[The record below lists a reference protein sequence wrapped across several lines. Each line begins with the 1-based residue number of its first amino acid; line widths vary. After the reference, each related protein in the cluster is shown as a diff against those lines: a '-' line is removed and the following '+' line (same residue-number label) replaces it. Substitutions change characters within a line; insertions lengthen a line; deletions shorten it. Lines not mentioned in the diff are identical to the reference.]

1 VKKILLSV
9 ALLASCAVM
18 AKEYKYEITPVIG
31 YNIAEGNL
39 NLENQFLVGLEAQLN
54 TDTFLKPELSFLY
67 TDTDYEDLAV
77 NPSTDIFRFA
87 LNGVHDFDAIG
98 AFTPLMKVGVGYES
112 LEENL
117 ADNDDALFVDIGV
130 GVKAAIAENWAL
142 KLEAVYM
149 NKEFDSNLAILA
161 GLTYAFGE
169 KAQKAAPVV
178 QKAPEPTPVTPAPV
192 QEAPKVVTQTPV
204 IMPTTIL
211 DMDSDKDGVFDSKD
225 KCPNTPLGN
234 VVDADGCTAKV
245 NLHINFENNSF
256 NVDVPS
262 QQRVA
267 NYANFLKER
276 LTYTTTII
284 GHTSLKG
291 EASYNQRLSQRRAKA
306 VKELLIAFGIDADRI
321 STVGK
326 GEDEPIVQGNSGEAH
341 AQNRRIEATLTK
353 H

>member
-1 VKKILLSV
+1 MKKILLSV
-9 ALLASCAVM
+9 ALLASSAVM

-67 TDTDYEDLAV
+67 TDTDYEDLPV

-112 LEENL
+112 MEENL
-117 ADNDDALFVDIGV
+117 ADNDDALFVDVGV

-169 KAQKAAPVV
+169 KAQKAAPVA
-178 QKAPEPTPVTPAPV
+178 QKAPEPAPVV
-192 QEAPKVVTQTPV
+192 QEAPKKVVIKTPV
-204 IMPTTIL
+204 IMPAETL
-211 DMDSDKDGVFDSKD
+211 DMDRDKDGVADSKD
-225 KCPNTPLGN
+225 ECPNTPLGN
-234 VVDADGCTAKV
+234 VVDSDGCTAKV

-291 EASYNQRLSQRRAKA
+291 EASYNQKLSERRAKA
-306 VKELLIAFGIDADRI
+306 VKELLIAFGIDAKRI
-321 STVGK
+321 ETVGK
-326 GEDEPIVQGNSGEAH
+326 GENEPIVQGNSAEAH